1 MKPILFLFISIFI
14 NSCSSTDCP
23 EGIDILPKYGAVE
36 KCAEQLRID
45 AQFLQ
50 ECDQIYPSRAL
61 AAVHH
66 IDLAWDLFDA
76 HQIDDAMKRFNQ
88 AWLLDKSN
96 ADIYWGYGNLTGQ
109 GGHFEESLAFF
120 DESIQL
126 NAHNAKVWESKA
138 LSYGQL
144 FFKTKEL
151 EILEK
156 AISCYKKSLTID
168 PKNPRV
174 YAQLA
179 GTYSYFMQK
188 DSLAKYIQLTDEID
202 ATLINPELRKQV
214 IKNNLTTMKI
224 EPEDV
229 LTDVLWSFRTDK
241 FESLELFSKALLEY
255 NTRIKPNS
263 NIDIDRIFNRS
274 KEITVGYMFWGEN
287 EDGEEDQFEESFV
300 VKTTNNKGFSVK
312 EFLYKVHNEI
322 CEQMEDEDNVFF
334 EGLTPYDDG
343 TERPFYLINQGG

>member
-1 MKPILFLFISIFI
+1 MKPILFLFVSLFLH
-14 NSCSSTDCP
+14 SCAHTDCP
-23 EGIDILPKYGAVE
+23 EDIHSLPKYGNLK

-45 AQFLQ
+45 AQFLR

-96 ADIYWGYGNLTGQ
+96 ADIYWGYGNLMGQ
-109 GGHFEESLAFF
+109 QGHFEQSLAFF

-138 LSYGQL
+138 VSYCQL

-151 EILEK
+151 ETLEK
-156 AISCYKKSLTID
+156 AISCSKKSLTID
-168 PKNPRV
+168 PENPRV

-179 GTYSYFMQK
+179 GTYSYFIQK

-202 ATLINPELRKQV
+202 ATLINPELRKQLNR
-214 IKNNLTTMKI
+214 NNQTMMKI

-229 LTDVLWSFRTDK
+229 LTDVLWSFRTNK

-263 NIDIDRIFNRS
+263 SIDIDRIFNRS
-274 KEITVGYMFWGEN
+274 KEITVGYMYWGEN

-300 VKTTNNKGFSVK
+300 VKTTNS
-312 EFLYKVHNEI
+312 
-322 CEQMEDEDNVFF
+322 
-334 EGLTPYDDG
+334 
-343 TERPFYLINQGG
+343 

>member
-1 MKPILFLFISIFI
+1 MKPILFLFISLFLH
-14 NSCSSTDCP
+14 SCSNTDCP

-50 ECDQIYPSRAL
+50 ECDQIYPSRAA

-66 IDLAWDLFDA
+66 IDLAWDLYDA
-76 HQIDDAMKRFNQ
+76 NQTDEAMKRFNQ

-151 EILEK
+151 ETLEK
-156 AISCYKKSLTID
+156 AISCSKKSLTID

-179 GTYSYFMQK
+179 GTYSYFIQK

-202 ATLINPELRKQV
+202 ATLINPELRKQLNR
-214 IKNNLTTMKI
+214 NNQTMMKI

-229 LTDVLWSFRTDK
+229 LTDVLWSFRTNK

-263 NIDIDRIFNRS
+263 SIDIDRIFNRS
-274 KEITVGYMFWGEN
+274 KEITVGYMYWGEN

-300 VKTTNNKGFSVK
+300 VKTTNSKGFSLK

-334 EGLTPYDDG
+334 EGLTPFDDG

>member
-1 MKPILFLFISIFI
+1 MKSILFLFVSLFI
-14 NSCSSTDCP
+14 YSCAYTDCP
-23 EGIDILPKYGAVE
+23 EGIHSLPKYGNVN

-50 ECDQIYPSRAL
+50 ECDQIYPSRAV

-66 IDLAWDLFDA
+66 IDLAWDLYDA
-76 HQIDDAMKRFNQ
+76 NQTDEAMKRFNQ

-96 ADIYWGYGNLTGQ
+96 ADIYWGYGNIMGQ

-126 NAHNAKVWESKA
+126 NSQNAKVWESKA
-138 LSYGQL
+138 VSYCQL
-144 FFKTKEL
+144 FFKTKEV
-151 EILEK
+151 ETLEK
-156 AISCYKKSLTID
+156 GISCYQKSLTIN
-168 PKNPRV
+168 PKNATI

-179 GTYSYFMQK
+179 GAYSYFMQK
-188 DSLAKYIQLTDEID
+188 DSLAKYIQLTDDID
-202 ATLINPELRKQV
+202 STLIRPELRKQV
-214 IKNNLTTMKI
+214 NRNNQTTMKI

-241 FESLELFSKALLEY
+241 FDSLELLSKALLEY

-263 NIDIDRIFNRS
+263 SIDIDRIFNRS
-274 KEITVGYMFWGEN
+274 KEITVGYTFWGEN

-300 VKTTNNKGFSVK
+300 VKTTNSKGFSLK

-334 EGLTPYDDG
+334 EGLMPYDDG
-343 TERPFYLINQGG
+343 TERPFYLIKQGG